1 MSVNL
6 QRTFFGLIHLKSQIK
21 LKFYIHPIYHKV
33 YFIPDHTVSLD
44 RLSMSL
50 ALNVPLVGARCV
62 VGLTNEAKVVLVGG
76 LWSLNFGPGNLVI
89 L

>member
-1 MSVNL
+1 
-6 QRTFFGLIHLKSQIK
+6 
-21 LKFYIHPIYHKV
+21 
-33 YFIPDHTVSLD
+33 
-44 RLSMSL
+44 MSL

-76 LWSLNFGPGNLVI
+76 LWSLYFGPGNLVI